1 MAERKTT
8 PNIMGELLGGN
19 PEPAAKQDKP
29 PKQRASVSVN
39 KYDGTPVQK
48 STGNLKPIKATY
60 YFSPET
66 IEAIDEAW
74 MRLRRLAGTE
84 RSSVSK
90 SLIVE
95 KAIQMALKEFE
106 HKGDKSQI
114 ASMTVSQHR

>member
-29 PKQRASVSVN
+29 PKQRASISV
-39 KYDGTPVQK
+39 KQYTGTLAQQPA
-48 STGNLKPIKATY
+48 GDLKPIKATY

-74 MRLRRLAGTE
+74 MKLRRLAGTG

-95 KAIQMALKEFE
+95 KAIQMALKELE
-106 HKGDKSQI
+106 HKGDKSRI